1 MNKFQEKCWSG
12 CERLLRNSTIP
23 FTGPI
28 RVDGKRET
36 YFIVQFLLNANA
48 VELFIYV
55 NEAGVMVN
63 SKEWTVFEAPDFE
76 SGDLLIDAYETH
88 VAQLLKKSESHG

>member
-1 MNKFQEKCWSG
+1 MNKFQEKCWSK
-12 CERLLRNSTIP
+12 CERLLRDTTIP

-36 YFIVQFLLNANA
+36 YFIVQLMANADA
-48 VELFIYV
+48 VELFVYV

-63 SKEWTVFEAPDFE
+63 SKDWTVFEAPDFE
-76 SGDLLIDAYETH
+76 SSDLLIDAYQKH
-88 VAQLLKKSESHG
+88 VAKLLTAADSRG